1 VAALRCENDE
11 AKVGKSSFREQ
22 GKWFVYF
29 VLLIWQS
36 ALENAKAAYQMELAK
51 AVAKQE
57 EAQREVK
64 NWEIMYNDWM
74 KLMEERVTN
83 INRTHNMLQV
93 IEGIN

>member
-1 VAALRCENDE
+1 VN
-11 AKVGKSSFREQ
+11 
-22 GKWFVYF
+22 
-29 VLLIWQS
+29 
-36 ALENAKAAYQMELAK
+36 
-51 AVAKQE
+51 KQE

-93 IEGIN
+93 I